1 MASPIEE
8 GTLFLSLF
16 LLSQSFVSIT
26 SIILAIQPDRLFLLH
41 MIAALF
47 GLWENVSLEKVSY
60 Q

>member
-8 GTLFLSLF
+8 GTLF